1 MMSVIL
7 GLAGDFWP
15 YIAAAGAAIV
25 AMLTAY
31 GKGRKDANTKHIVK
45 KAKSDEKSHDRINKV
60 TPVDPADRSD
70 IRERLRKHSKR

>member
-31 GKGRKDANTKHIVK
+31 GKGRKDANTKHIIK
-45 KAKSDEKSHDRINKV
+45 KAKADEKTNERINNI
-60 TPVDPADRSD
+60 TPVDPADRRD
-70 IRERLRKHSKR
+70 IRDRLRDHGKR

>member
-60 TPVDPADRSD
+60 TPVDPADRSS
-70 IRERLRKHSKR
+70 IRERLRKHSK

>member
-1 MMSVIL
+1 MSVIL